1 MKKIYKILKIIFD
14 AKFIWSKPKHSDIL
28 IYDSNMAEFISPYIT
43 KYKSDIIHTRLEKIH
58 LYILMKLLIKFSLKN
73 LLLNYTKTFIELS
86 KPKIIITATDNDIN
100 FHKLKMEVKSVKFK
114 TIAIQ
119 NGHRTITS
127 PDILNYYEDYNKSKL
142 ASDYILCFFSELEK
156 EYEKIIQ
163 CKSIAIGSFLNNI
176 NFEYK
181 KYNQEKSI
189 KNFFWISQYRYRPLG
204 SNIFDEN
211 SLTEN
216 QKNNFINKT
225 VGEHMSLEKKILP
238 IMYKFCKEKNIKFN
252 ILSSYN
258 KIQKKKILI
267 AEKNFYK
274 NIINDPDWEMNENKK
289 KNRTDVYKILL
300 EEADIVAHK
309 DSTLGHE
316 SLARGIKT
324 LSINANNSFYL
335 DIVHKFSWPS
345 KFDYKGP
352 IWTNSDDENEILRL
366 LNFIYSVNNE
376 DWNNYIH
383 AIKDKI
389 MQIDKDN
396 KIFSNLIKKIIKND
410 KI

>member
-1 MKKIYKILKIIFD
+1 MKKIYKILKIVFN

-28 IYDSNMAEFISPYIT
+28 IYDSNMVEFISPYIT
-43 KYKSDIIHTRLEKIH
+43 KYKSDIIHTRLEKIY

-73 LLLNYTKTFIELS
+73 LLLNYTKIFIELS

-100 FHKLKMEVKSVKFK
+100 FYKLKMEVKSVKFK

-119 NGHRTITS
+119 NGHRTIDV
-127 PDILNYYEDYNKSKL
+127 PDILNYYKDFNESKL
-142 ASDYILCFFSELEK
+142 ASDYILCFFSELGK

-163 CKSIAIGSFLNNI
+163 CKSITIGSFLNNI

-189 KNFFWISQYRYRPLG
+189 KNFFWISQYRYRPLD

-252 ILSSYN
+252 ILSSY
-258 KIQKKKILI
+258 KKTKKKEILI

-300 EEADIVAHK
+300 EEADIVAHN
-309 DSTLGHE
+309 DSTLGYE

-324 LSINANNSFYL
+324 ISITEKKSFYL
-335 DIVHKFSWPS
+335 DIVPKFSWPS

-366 LNFIYSVNNE
+366 LNFIYSVNND

-383 AIKDKI
+383 TVKDKI
-389 MQIDKDN
+389 MQTDSDN
-396 KIFSNLIKKIIKND
+396 KIFSNLIEKLIKND